1 MPLTLNRGRHST
13 LGRTTRKTTRK
24 DVDWVAEMQKILDEK
39 KKEGL
44 VGFHFS
50 LGLLPGETCKYT
62 KQQIAKGIVMLMRAE
77 KKGLFKDV
85 TSEVL

>member
-1 MPLTLNRGRHST
+1 MPLKLNRGRHST

-24 DVDWVAEMQKILDEK
+24 DVDWVAEMQKILDEEK
-39 KKEGL
+39 KNGL
-44 VGFHFS
+44 IGFHMS
-50 LGLLPGETCKYT
+50 VGLLPGEVCKYT
-62 KQQIAKGIVMLMRAE
+62 KQQIARGFVMLHWAK

>member
-1 MPLTLNRGRHST
+1 MPLKLNRGRHST

-62 KQQIAKGIVMLMRAE
+62 KQQIAKEIQKQSKVSGTLITIT
-77 KKGLFKDV
+77 DIQ
-85 TSEVL
+85 T

>member
-1 MPLTLNRGRHST
+1 MPLKLNRGRHST

-39 KKEGL
+39 KKDGL

-62 KQQIAKGIVMLMRAE
+62 KQQIAKGLVMLMRAE

-85 TSEVL
+85 THEFL